1 MSALLE
7 LLSVSQ
13 SYGTRTVVNEM
24 SFALAQGEIA
34 CLLGSSGCGKTTVL
48 RCIAGFEA
56 LSAGEIR
63 LAGRCMARPGD
74 SVPAHLRQI
83 GMVFQDYA
91 LFPHLTVAENT
102 GFGLGKLPRA
112 QREQRVQAM
121 LDVVGLA
128 GYAKAF
134 PHELSGGQ
142 QQRVALA
149 RALAPQPQLL
159 LLDEPFSNLDV
170 DLRERLSREVRD
182 ILKSQGTTAILVT
195 HDQNEAFAMADKVGV
210 MHEGRLQQWAP
221 PYELYHEPASRY
233 VADFIGQGAFVPGKV
248 TGPRCVT
255 LALGEYCSAVPRQFA
270 EGDEVD
276 VLLRPDD
283 VVHDDA
289 SPVTARVLGKVFR
302 GSEFLYTLQLDS
314 GQQVLAQVPSHHNHA
329 IGEAIGI
336 RLELDHLIAFR
347 REPA

>member
-1 MSALLE
+1 MAVLE
-7 LLSVSQ
+7 
-13 SYGTRTVVNEM
+13 
-24 SFALAQGEIA
+24 
-34 CLLGSSGCGKTTVL
+34 
-48 RCIAGFEA
+48 
-56 LSAGEIR
+56 
-63 LAGRCMARPGD
+63 
-74 SVPAHLRQI
+74 
-83 GMVFQDYA
+83 
-91 LFPHLTVAENT
+91 
-102 GFGLGKLPRA
+102 
-112 QREQRVQAM
+112 
-121 LDVVGLA
+121 VVGLQA
-128 GYAKAF
+128 YAQAF

-149 RALAPQPQLL
+149 RALAPKPQLL

-195 HDQNEAFAMADKVGV
+195 HDQHEAFAMADKVGV
-210 MHEGRLQQWAP
+210 MHQGQLQQWAP

-233 VADFIGQGAFVPGKV
+233 VADFIGQGAFVPGRV

-255 LALGEYCSAVPRQFA
+255 LELGEYCSAVPRQFA
-270 EGDEVD
+270 EGDQVD

-289 SPVTARVLGKVFR
+289 SLVTAKVLGKVFR

-347 REPA
+347 RA